1 MGAAHGSRRGRD
13 PHKAAK
19 PTGCEPFSAGAEQTT
34 PRASTSQTTNDE
46 ARVRRDLH
54 ALVGGD
60 HRLGHDRATV
70 PPDLAMRMRC
80 GFAPPAPPND
90 PTTFPTVG
98 TRIGH
103 TRHAAS
109 SFASCS

>member
-46 ARVRRDLH
+46 APLFAATYTRSSGSIIVSATIGPPFRRIWL
-54 ALVGGD
+54 
-60 HRLGHDRATV
+60 
-70 PPDLAMRMRC
+70 C
-80 GFAPPAPPND
+80 G
-90 PTTFPTVG
+90 
-98 TRIGH
+98 
-103 TRHAAS
+103 
-109 SFASCS
+109 